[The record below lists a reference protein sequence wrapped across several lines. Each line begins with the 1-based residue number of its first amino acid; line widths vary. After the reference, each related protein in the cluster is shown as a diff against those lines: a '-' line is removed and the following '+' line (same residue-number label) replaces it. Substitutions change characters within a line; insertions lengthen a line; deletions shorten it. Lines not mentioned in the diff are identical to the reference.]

1 MTPWQRGDEGLRFM
15 FGNGPARRRASLSCL
30 QRKGDRLAPEVAG
43 RSALE
48 NVDRVITNDLE
59 WRQSMSLSFCVR
71 FAMGLVASAVA
82 MVAAASS
89 AFARDDEITVT
100 ILQVHALDKADAFLS
115 DDLYARVTIAG
126 EVFKTPRVAQS
137 NDIIPNWKISK
148 VVPRGDH
155 DVKVEIFD
163 KDVFSPDDKIDINRL
178 PNKRDLD
185 FIVDTRRCRI
195 DGFANRYR
203 CNQQIRRA
211 GDERK
216 KAEIVFYVTVR

>member
-1 MTPWQRGDEGLRFM
+1 MSVTTASFFSRLNF
-15 FGNGPARRRASLSCL
+15 ARVA
-30 QRKGDRLAPEVAG
+30 LALGAC
-43 RSALE
+43 
-48 NVDRVITNDLE
+48 
-59 WRQSMSLSFCVR
+59 F
-71 FAMGLVASAVA
+71 
-82 MVAAASS
+82 AAASS
-89 AFARDDEITVT
+89 ASARDDEVTVN
-100 ILQVHALDKADAFLS
+100 IAQVRALDKADAFLS

-126 EVFKTPRVAQS
+126 EMFKTQRIAQT

-148 VVPRGDH
+148 VVPRGVH

-163 KDVFSPDDKIDINRL
+163 KDVFSPDDEIDINRL

-185 FIVDTRRCRI
+185 FRVDTRRCRI
-195 DGFANRYR
+195 EGFANRYR

>member
-1 MTPWQRGDEGLRFM
+1 MQPADALRFIVDLAIPRNDRVEAQM
-15 FGNGPARRRASLSCL
+15 SVSIFSRLSFVVL
-30 QRKGDRLAPEVAG
+30 AAAALLAP
-43 RSALE
+43 
-48 NVDRVITNDLE
+48 
-59 WRQSMSLSFCVR
+59 
-71 FAMGLVASAVA
+71 
-82 MVAAASS
+82 ASS

-100 ILQVHALDKADAFLS
+100 IAQVRALDKADAFLS
-115 DDLYARVTIAG
+115 DDLYGRVTIAG
-126 EVFKTPRVAQS
+126 ETFKTPRIAQS

-148 VVPRGDH
+148 VVQRGVH

-185 FIVDTRRCRI
+185 FTIDTRRCRI
-195 DGFANRYR
+195 DGFANRYT
-203 CNQQIRRA
+203 CNQQIRRS